1 MKKIKITA
9 LAIMI
14 IFSSCLFAC
23 QSSTEGS
30 QPLDYVISKTW
41 ESPKVNS
48 VYFNAIGGKDV
59 MPIVGY
65 IGPTR
70 DVTASNGQE
79 VPSLITDEM
88 YRDIAESGVNAIAG
102 QVDDYKNYKED
113 TMLAMDLASKYNI
126 GYFIKDKY
134 LVDIDGAY
142 VFNQSFEDRM
152 SEYMDHK
159 SFCGLYFRDEPEIM
173 MMNNLSIAMEE
184 FYNASGS
191 RKIHPYF
198 NLYPY
203 LVWNSVSG
211 YTKYLDAFMETKP
224 KYIAYDMYPFV
235 TVGGESTMNDTYYTN
250 MSIIKKY
257 SDEYKIPFW
266 SFMQSCGSNTDSEN
280 MRTPNEAEL
289 QFQVN
294 TTLAYGAKGIK
305 WFPLFHPHY
314 WATTTP
320 KGNGGL
326 FYYDGTRTQFFD
338 IAKRANTQILAID
351 HILMNATNMG
361 IIFEGSSP
369 VPTSNFAGEKIQSK
383 TFRELTKVEA
393 GSAMIGCFDYKGKTV
408 LYVVNNSINS
418 EDSVKLTFDNKYK
431 YDIYRDGEKSEKK
444 GSELTFEFN
453 AGEAALV
460 ALN

>member
-1 MKKIKITA
+1 
-9 LAIMI
+9 
-14 IFSSCLFAC
+14 
-23 QSSTEGS
+23 
-30 QPLDYVISKTW
+30 
-41 ESPKVNS
+41 
-48 VYFNAIGGKDV
+48 
-59 MPIVGY
+59 
-65 IGPTR
+65 
-70 DVTASNGQE
+70 
-79 VPSLITDEM
+79 
-88 YRDIAESGVNAIAG
+88 
-102 QVDDYKNYKED
+102 
-113 TMLAMDLASKYNI
+113 
-126 GYFIKDKY
+126 
-134 LVDIDGAY
+134 
-142 VFNQSFEDRM
+142 
-152 SEYMDHK
+152 
-159 SFCGLYFRDEPEIM
+159 
-173 MMNNLSIAMEE
+173 
-184 FYNASGS
+184 
-191 RKIHPYF
+191 
-198 NLYPY
+198 
-203 LVWNSVSG
+203 
-211 YTKYLDAFMETKP
+211 METKP

-444 GSELTFEFN
+444 GLELTFEFN